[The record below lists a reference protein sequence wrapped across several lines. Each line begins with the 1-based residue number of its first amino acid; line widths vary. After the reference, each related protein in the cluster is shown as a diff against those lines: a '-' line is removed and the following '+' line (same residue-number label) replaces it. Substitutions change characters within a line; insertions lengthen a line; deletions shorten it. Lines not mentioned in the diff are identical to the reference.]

1 MNIMRMWFDIES
13 QEIITESDLQYEYD
27 MTFTDGEHDGITFED
42 FVENCQTRA
51 NGSLM
56 EIKNAYLFQHV

>member
-1 MNIMRMWFDIES
+1 MRMWFDIES
-13 QEIITESDLQYEYD
+13 QEIVTEDDLKYEYNIASG
-27 MTFTDGEHDGITFED
+27 DGEHDGITFED

-56 EIKNAYLFQHV
+56 EIENAYLFQHI